1 MSPEISIRWGRFVWN
16 GEKERINVIRQ
27 RIGFRAA
34 ARAFQDPYRI
44 ITPDEKH
51 SHQEKRRFCIGRV
64 GSEVV
69 TVRFTY
75 RGRQIRIFGAGI
87 WRKGRKLYE
96 EKTKIST
103 RP

>member
-1 MSPEISIRWGRFVWN
+1 MTSESSITWGRFVWHA
-16 GEKERINVIRQ
+16 EKERINVVRQ

-34 ARAFQDPYRI
+34 SRAFLDQNRI
-44 ITPDEKH
+44 IVPDQKH
-51 SHQEKRRFCIGRV
+51 SQLEPRWFCIGRV

-75 RGRQIRIFGAGI
+75 RGKQIRIFGAGV

-96 EKTKIST
+96 EKTKV
-103 RP
+103 

>member
-1 MSPEISIRWGRFVWN
+1 MSPEIFIRWGKFIWN
-16 GEKERINVIRQ
+16 AEKERANVSRQ

-34 ARAFQDPYRI
+34 ARAFLDPNRI
-44 ITPDEKH
+44 VTPDEKH
-51 SHQEKRRFCIGRV
+51 SQQEKRWFCIGRV
-64 GSEVV
+64 GSEIV

-103 RP
+103 